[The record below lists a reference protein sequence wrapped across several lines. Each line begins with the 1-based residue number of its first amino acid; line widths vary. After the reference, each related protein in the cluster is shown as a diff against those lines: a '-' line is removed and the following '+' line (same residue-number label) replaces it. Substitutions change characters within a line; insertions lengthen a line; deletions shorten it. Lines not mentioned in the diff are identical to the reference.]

1 MGKVINWV
9 NSLLQK
15 LYDNDS
21 TGNAIILSVII
32 LLLHSVEVIS
42 KSYYY
47 YYYYYYTHLMA
58 SFPGQPG

>member
-32 LLLHSVEVIS
+32 SLPHSVEVIS

-47 YYYYYYTHLMA
+47 YYYY
-58 SFPGQPG
+58 